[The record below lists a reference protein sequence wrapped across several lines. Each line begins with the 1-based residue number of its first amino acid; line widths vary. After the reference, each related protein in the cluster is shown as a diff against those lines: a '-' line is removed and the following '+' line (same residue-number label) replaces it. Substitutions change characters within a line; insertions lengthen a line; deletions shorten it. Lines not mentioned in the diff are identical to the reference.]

1 MQSGRAVTRVC
12 PCCVLFAAG
21 MGVCVQLPYVEAS
34 QPTAVD
40 LAMKAQAAR
49 ARGKALADMRKRKVL
64 EQKEEQLALMKEVKA
79 GVREFHCKV

>member
-1 MQSGRAVTRVC
+1 M
-12 PCCVLFAAG
+12 
-21 MGVCVQLPYVEAS
+21 QLPYVEAS

-49 ARGKALADMRKRKVL
+49 ARGKALADMRRKKVL

-79 GVREFHCKV
+79 GVSEFVLPALGQLVSFYTQKHRLQ